1 MNKATFTIA
10 IIGTAAMAR
19 NLSSHKQQV
28 EDEFEFLQFASV
40 HNKHYA
46 TANELKM
53 RAQNWE
59 ANRAEVDEMNQRAGG
74 RATFT
79 VNQFSDMTGYE
90 KEQYLG
96 LPGHL
101 PSHADCTV
109 EDFTDGSETP
119 RGKPLT
125 ETNISWTEHM
135 TPVKNQGGCGSCS
148 CFSATS
154 ALEGVQSIKS
164 TEDSGNFTP
173 AVRLSEQQG
182 LDCTST
188 GCRTGGWMQW
198 YFDFARENGA
208 NTNEQ
213 YPYQAVDGEECLN
226 DPSTAPTFVQD
237 VFTVASAWNKPEEA
251 TVENIR
257 AALEEGPLTFAMS
270 AGHNLFFQYSS
281 GVIDATMGCPESMDH
296 AMVIVGYEV
305 VGGEVTQEESYDHCE
320 IIRKEKIKN
329 KRRCRRPTKEERES
343 EVCETSEDG
352 QDFYGWIN
360 KRDKFK
366 CCYDEEIIK
375 VKEKIDPKCEPI
387 IIETVTD
394 GMPVW
399 VIQNSWGTGWGD
411 SGFAR
416 IEATDG
422 NGVCYMN
429 YWTQAVTAQ

>member
-1 MNKATFTIA
+1 
-10 IIGTAAMAR
+10 MAR
-19 NLSSHKQQV
+19 DLSSHKQQV

-40 HNKHYA
+40 HNKSYA

-59 ANRAEVDEMNQRAGG
+59 ANRAEVDQMNQRAGG

-101 PSHADCTV
+101 PSHADSTV

-125 ETNISWTEHM
+125 ETNISWLDHM
-135 TPVKNQGGCGSCS
+135 TPIKNQGGCGSCS

-237 VFTVASAWNKPEEA
+237 VFTVSAAWNKPEEA

-257 AALEEGPLTFAMS
+257 AALEEGPLTFAMA
-270 AGHNLFFQYSS
+270 AGHDLFFQYSS
-281 GVIDATMGCPESMDH
+281 GVIDATMGCPERMDH

-320 IIRKEKIKN
+320 IIRKEKIKQ
-329 KRRCRRPTKEERES
+329 KRRCRRPTKEEKES

-422 NGVCYMN
+422 MGVCAMN